1 MKRYDKYKPSG
12 IDWIGD
18 IPEHWTVATVGRVT
32 NLGRGRV
39 ISNLEI
45 GENPGEFPV
54 YSSQTEN
61 NGVMGHLATYDFD
74 GEYVTWTT
82 DGANAG
88 TVFHRTGKFNCT
100 NVCGTMQ
107 PKNWEQL
114 DLRFMPYFLNLGT
127 KYSVRLDINP
137 KLMNNMMAKIPLVI
151 PSIEEQHK
159 IAEFLTVKLIQ
170 IDGLIDKKKKLIDY
184 LFQERTALIN
194 EILQPKDGWSKK
206 KIKYFSKIISGAAFN
221 SSDFMPTGIVKVLK
235 ISNIQHDFINWDDI
249 EYLPDHYADSY
260 KKFRVIDGDIVFAL
274 TRPIIS
280 TGIKSAM
287 VFIQDETIVLLNQ
300 RNAILRTDKTVSSD
314 FMYYVT
320 HSKYFFEM
328 FELSIDNTGQQPNI
342 SPLDIGNF
350 EIFYPSLEMQ
360 IEITR
365 TIRAEMNRISSTI
378 QKINDEIKLL
388 EEFKLSL
395 IYEIV
400 TGKIKVA

>member
-1 MKRYDKYKPSG
+1 MEIDNLFLMKRYDKYKPSG

-137 KLMNNMMAKIPLVI
+137 K
-151 PSIEEQHK
+151 
-159 IAEFLTVKLIQ
+159 
-170 IDGLIDKKKKLIDY
+170 ID
-184 LFQERTALIN
+184 E
-194 EILQPKDGWSKK
+194 
-206 KIKYFSKIISGAAFN
+206 
-221 SSDFMPTGIVKVLK
+221 
-235 ISNIQHDFINWDDI
+235 
-249 EYLPDHYADSY
+249 
-260 KKFRVIDGDIVFAL
+260 
-274 TRPIIS
+274 
-280 TGIKSAM
+280 
-287 VFIQDETIVLLNQ
+287 
-300 RNAILRTDKTVSSD
+300 
-314 FMYYVT
+314 
-320 HSKYFFEM
+320 
-328 FELSIDNTGQQPNI
+328 
-342 SPLDIGNF
+342 
-350 EIFYPSLEMQ
+350 
-360 IEITR
+360 
-365 TIRAEMNRISSTI
+365 
-378 QKINDEIKLL
+378 
-388 EEFKLSL
+388 
-395 IYEIV
+395 
-400 TGKIKVA
+400 